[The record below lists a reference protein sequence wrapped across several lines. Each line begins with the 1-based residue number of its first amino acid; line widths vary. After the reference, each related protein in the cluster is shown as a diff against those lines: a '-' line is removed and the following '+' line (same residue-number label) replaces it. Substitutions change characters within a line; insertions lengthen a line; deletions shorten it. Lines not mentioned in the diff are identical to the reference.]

1 MKRIIITLLLISI
14 TFAFTGCKKDTSNKP
29 FATTSNSQISDSNSE
44 SVKLENKI
52 KLWHATNKRICV
64 LYGYGFNS
72 EETVS
77 KLQTMLEQRY
87 GLDDDDGLI
96 YSLVFPDSFKHNGR
110 SFSSEF
116 YSILSE
122 SEKDFAGIVI
132 LGAPETTHIALG
144 RLQDFWDMNIP
155 YPIIALF
162 PQDDVLG
169 LESTCDIVVEK
180 AQKTEITEEV
190 EEDTTTVIDDMTVT
204 ILQNTIDY
212 VLTLNGPI
220 PKTTDLQIHAQQM
233 LKNDTVTKYTDPDTG
248 LKSINHFVLAA
259 N

>member
-1 MKRIIITLLLISI
+1 MKKIIIAFLLISSI
-14 TFAFTGCKKDTSNKP
+14 FAFTGCNKNTKNKTI
-29 FATTSNSQISDSNSE
+29 ATTSNSQVSDSTSE
-44 SVKLENKI
+44 SANLENMI

-64 LYGYGFNS
+64 LYGYGFND
-72 EETVS
+72 EETVT
-77 KLQTMLEQRY
+77 KLQAMLEQRY

-96 YSLVFPDSFKHNGR
+96 YSLVYPDSFKHNGR
-110 SFSSEF
+110 SYSSEF

-169 LESTCDIVVEK
+169 LESTCDIVIEK
-180 AQKTEITEEV
+180 AQKSEVTEEI
-190 EEDTTTVIDDMTVT
+190 EEETSSVADDMVTT
-204 ILQNTIDY
+204 ILKNTIDY